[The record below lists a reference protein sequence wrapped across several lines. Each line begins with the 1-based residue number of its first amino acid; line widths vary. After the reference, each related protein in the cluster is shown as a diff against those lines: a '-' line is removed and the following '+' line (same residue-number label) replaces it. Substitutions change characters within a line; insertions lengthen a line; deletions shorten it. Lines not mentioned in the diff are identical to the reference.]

1 MMCQFGIANASNEC
15 MRCGS
20 VCTVAVGNIARTN
33 DVDRV
38 ICIARSNYGNC
49 SSGVSH
55 AGDLALSNMFFEN
68 EQEPSTTSAFKVL
81 SSVINWMVY
90 HPDSFKEQ
98 CWGVKFLNHLVGTE
112 SHDPCTAVISLLQ
125 VMLELVHDIQIR
137 WISDEKYGG
146 ITPDLTRL
154 ENTLKVMW
162 NRRRITEPQTRGRC
176 TCTDCRVY
184 V

>member
-1 MMCQFGIANASNEC
+1 MMCQFGIVNASNEC

-20 VCTVAVGNIARTN
+20 VCDIAKGNIARTN
-33 DVDRV
+33 DVDHI

-49 SSGVSH
+49 SSDVSK
-55 AGDLALSNMFFEN
+55 AGERELSNMFFEN

-81 SSVINWMVY
+81 SSVINWVRH
-90 HPDSFKEQ
+90 HPNSFKEQ
-98 CWGVKFLNHLVGTE
+98 WWGDKFLNHLVGTQ
-112 SHDPCTAVISLLQ
+112 SRDPPTAVISLLQ

-154 ENTLKVMW
+154 ENTLKFMW
-162 NRRRITEPQTRGRC
+162 DRRRITEPPRGRC